1 MNIRKLRPYLLAENL
16 KWEQKNKEFHLM
28 GQYVYDAISIAL
40 YNAFRKSGKKAADYP
55 EHPYK
60 FMTEDER
67 KESIEKQSMEKAKAE
82 FMAFAK
88 GLEKKLKKGG
98 EDNG

>member
-1 MNIRKLRPYLLAENL
+1 MNVRKLRPYFIAENL
-16 KWEQKNKEFHLM
+16 KWEQKNREFHLM
-28 GQYVYDAISIAL
+28 GQYVYDAVTVAL
-40 YNAFRKSGKKAADYP
+40 YNAFRKSGKQPLNYP

-60 FMTEDER
+60 FMSAEEKKDYIER
-67 KESIEKQSMEKAKAE
+67 ESMERAKAE

-88 GLEKKLKKGG
+88 GLENKLKKGG